1 MTAEVRDIIAG
12 FVSMLFILPIII
24 AIEWDAESVVLW
36 FLALVFL
43 SLTFGL
49 MAYLTFHAF
58 GVQDGL
64 YQGRGTRSF
73 GVRWT
78 ILLGVIIG
86 AGVDVYILKP
96 MIYYLAKR
104 LKNRVND

>member
-1 MTAEVRDIIAG
+1 MSAEVRDIVAG

-43 SLTFGL
+43 LLTFGL
-49 MAYLTFHAF
+49 MSYLTFYVF

-64 YQGRGTRSF
+64 YSGNGPRSF
-73 GVRWT
+73 GMRWT

-86 AGVDVYILKP
+86 AGVGNYILKP
-96 MIYYLAKR
+96 MIYYLVKR
-104 LKNRVND
+104 LRNRVND